1 MPDATEFGIRRS
13 HFAPTSGRAW
23 RIHFETRRWVGS
35 SRLRFHVG
43 SCVGAFARDAGSS
56 SSFICGVRTLSTPL
70 TLLAMATARRPV
82 FWPWRSA
89 RSRRTVPSSSRH
101 RSSRGIVILNA
112 KCPAIARGGGE
123 LAELFSPSERK
134 LAIPSGRP
142 CEICIIE
149 PDAALGG
156 PQAFQNYMKEAKASG
171 PDQFPLGRARS
182 FVGCSLRRQAF
193 GLATRSW
200 YNDYEF
206 LQSKTRNFT

>member
-70 TLLAMATARRPV
+70 TLLAMETARRPV

-89 RSRRTVPSSSRH
+89 RSRSIVPQLLEAPFFQRY
-101 RSSRGIVILNA
+101 RDTQRGV
-112 KCPAIARGGGE
+112 PAITPGSGE

-134 LAIPSGRP
+134 LAIPSSRP

-171 PDQFPLGRARS
+171 GSIPSGTGSIICGMLTPS
-182 FVGCSLRRQAF
+182 TSLRLSNTVMVQ
-193 GLATRSW
+193 
-200 YNDYEF
+200 
-206 LQSKTRNFT
+206 